1 METLNQVK
9 ILFFLLLQVSIEKKD
24 LFLFKKFYYILKKK
38 LLFGKKRITKKV
50 LGGLTAKISNQGVTF
65 FLNSDIKNFV
75 SFLSSKLKSFILLTG
90 VISTAVP
97 VRKTS
102 SHVFKKSSLKC
113 FS

>member
-38 LLFGKKRITKKV
+38 LLFGKKRITKIVLSGLISKV
-50 LGGLTAKISNQGVTF
+50 NDQEITF

-75 SFLSSKLKSFILLTG
+75 SFRSSKLNSLMLLTG

-97 VRKTS
+97 VKKTS
-102 SHVFKKSSLKC
+102 SQVFKKSSSKC
-113 FS
+113 LS